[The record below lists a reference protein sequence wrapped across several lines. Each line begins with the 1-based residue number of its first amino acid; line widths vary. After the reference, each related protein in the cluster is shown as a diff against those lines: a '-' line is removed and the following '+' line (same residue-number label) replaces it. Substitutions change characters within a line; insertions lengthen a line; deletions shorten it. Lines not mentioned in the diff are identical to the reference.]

1 MKKIFSGKLW
11 IIPTSILLIAAG
23 IAMACAG
30 GDWDNEYGASNFS
43 PELFIDSSYSPFFYS
58 NNFYYKINYESDQ
71 NSRFNNNNSRDWAEY
86 LNSSLQ
92 TAALDYLLQTASSV
106 VIDSAANCFS
116 TGKAAMLPASMKGFD
131 LLKQTGNKKI
141 AAFLHYLQYAK
152 KAESFAVNDNVDS
165 WDTNKKQ
172 KKSVGFDIAAYD
184 KALEKELKLAKE
196 VFIKERYWFQIVR
209 SCFYN
214 NSPQDVLDAFNR
226 NEKAMPRNTIYYRC
240 MGYVAGAYYKQ
251 KDYSKAN
258 YHYSRV
264 YDSCNE
270 LKTSSHFSFHPQEE
284 KDWIN
289 TLALCR
295 NSEEQATLWQMLG
308 VYYAD
313 EGRAITAIYQLNP
326 KSEKL
331 DLLLARAIN
340 KYEQKFEHTNSYYN
354 QIDSSTNKQ
363 LAPLIIKIAEAGN
376 TAKPWIWDMAAGY
389 IYSLD
394 NNYAKATLAYSR
406 CEKQLPKSPLADA
419 QLRILKMINTIAS
432 AKKIDHLLE
441 NKILSDL
448 SWLNAF
454 QSKDTMNLRYQDALS
469 WLKFAVAKKYTAQQE
484 WVKSECF
491 SSSIGFYNNTSNLEA
506 LKAFLQKPGKS
517 PNEQLCANLSSK
529 KLEDLFDYQA
539 VCLAYGEKLDSA
551 IINMEKAG
559 KSASYVL
566 AGNPFN
572 GKIQDCHDC
581 DHLAAQKVKYSRIAF
596 LNKLKEIKDK
606 ITAGEDVYN
615 NAMLVGNAYYNMSH
629 FGNARLF
636 YEGKILGESQ
646 STPFSI
652 DSAHLPMLTSM
663 KASSRYY
670 QLALEKAGTD
680 EQRAKGQFMLAK
692 CQRNEWYNSYVYTGS
707 NYQYSEYG
715 MPDFSAIPAYKSLTQ
730 YANTQYYK
738 EVMLECGYFRKYAT
752 K

>member
-30 GDWDNEYGASNFS
+30 GDWDKEYGASNFS
-43 PELFIDSSYSPFFYS
+43 PELFVDSSYSPFFYS

-71 NSRFNNNNSRDWAEY
+71 NSRFNNNNSREWAEY
-86 LNSSLQ
+86 LNSLTQ
-92 TAALDYLLQTASSV
+92 TASLDYLLQTASSAD
-106 VIDSAANCFS
+106 IDSAANYFS
-116 TGKAAMLPASMKGFD
+116 TGKVTMLPSSMKNFA
-131 LLKQTGNKKI
+131 LLKQNGNKRI
-141 AAFLHYLQYAK
+141 GAFLHYLQYAK
-152 KAESFAVNDNVDS
+152 KAESFAVNEIVES
-165 WDTNKKQ
+165 WAANKKQ
-172 KKSVGFDIAAYD
+172 KNSVGFDIAAYN
-184 KALEKELKLAKE
+184 KALEKELKLAKDA
-196 VFIKERYWFQIVR
+196 FIKERYWFQMVR
-209 SCFYN
+209 ASFYN
-214 NSPQDVLDAFNR
+214 FSPQDVLDAFNR
-226 NEKAMPRNTIYYRC
+226 YEKAMPRNTIYYRS
-240 MGYVAGAYYKQ
+240 MAYVAGAYYKQ
-251 KDYSKAN
+251 KDYSHAN
-258 YHYSRV
+258 YYYSRV

-270 LKTSSHFSFHPQEE
+270 LKTSTHFSFHPQEE
-284 KDWIN
+284 KDWKN
-289 TLALCR
+289 TLSLCR
-295 NSEEQATLWQMLG
+295 NSDEQATLWQMLG

-313 EGRAITAIYQLNP
+313 EGRAITTIYQLNP

-354 QIDSSTNKQ
+354 QIDTITNKL

-376 TAKPWIWDMAAGY
+376 TAKPWIWDMATGY

-432 AKKIDHLLE
+432 AKKIDLTLE

-454 QSKDTMNLRYQDALS
+454 QSKDTMNLRYEDALN
-469 WLKFAVAKKYTAQQE
+469 WLKFTVAKKYSAQQE

-491 SSSIGFYNNTSNLEA
+491 SSSNSFYNNATNLEA

-517 PNEQLCANLSSK
+517 PYEQLCADLSSK
-529 KLEDLFDYQA
+529 RLEDLFDYQA
-539 VCLAYGEKLDSA
+539 VCLAYREKVDSA

-559 KSASYVL
+559 KGSTFVL

-581 DHLAAQKVKYSRIAF
+581 DHAAAQKVKYSRLAF
-596 LNKLKEIKDK
+596 LNKMKEIKDK
-606 ITAGEDVYN
+606 ITSGDDVYN
-615 NAMLVGNAYYNMSH
+615 NALLLGNAYYNMSH
-629 FGNARLF
+629 YGNARLF

-652 DSAHLPMLTSM
+652 DSVYLPMLTSM
-663 KASSRYY
+663 KTSSRYY
-670 QLALEKAGTD
+670 QLALDKAGSD
-680 EQRAKGQFMLAK
+680 EQRAKCQFMLAK
-692 CQRNEWYNSYVYTGS
+692 CQRNEWYNSYVYTVS
-707 NYQYSEYG
+707 NNQYSEYV
-715 MPDFSAIPAYKSLTQ
+715 MPDFSEIPAFKSLKQ

-738 EVMLECGYFRKYAT
+738 DIILECGYFRKYAT

>member
-1 MKKIFSGKLW
+1 MKKILSGKLW
-11 IIPTSILLIAAG
+11 IIPTSGLLIAAG
-23 IAMACAG
+23 IAIACAG
-30 GDWDNEYGASNFS
+30 GDWDREYGTSNFS
-43 PELFIDSSYSPFFYS
+43 PELFVDSSYSPFFYS

-86 LNSSLQ
+86 LNSPSQ
-92 TAALDYLLQTASSV
+92 IPALDYLLQTATSAR
-106 VIDSAANCFS
+106 IDSAVNYFT
-116 TGKAAMLPASMKGFD
+116 TGKIALLPASLKNFD
-131 LLKQTGNKKI
+131 LLKQNGNKKI

-152 KAESFAVNDNVDS
+152 KAESFAVNDVVDS
-165 WDTNKKQ
+165 WNISSKKNK
-172 KKSVGFDIAAYD
+172 SIDFDIAAYD
-184 KALEKELKLAKE
+184 KALEKEIKLSKDG
-196 VFIKERYWFQIVR
+196 FLKERYWFQLVR
-209 SCFYN
+209 SAFYN
-214 NSPQDVLDAFNR
+214 NSLPLVLDAFNR
-226 NEKAMPRNTIYYRC
+226 YEKTMPRNTIYYRC
-240 MGYVAGAYYKQ
+240 MGYVGGAYYKQ

-258 YHYSRV
+258 YCYSRV

-270 LKTSSHFSFHPQEE
+270 LKTATHFSFHPQEE
-284 KDWIN
+284 KDWKN

-340 KYEQKFEHTNSYYN
+340 KYEQKFEHTNYYN
-354 QIDSSTNKQ
+354 PVDSNSNKL

-376 TAKPWIWDMAAGY
+376 TSKPWIWDMAAGY

-394 NNYAKATLAYSR
+394 SNYAKAALAYRR

-432 AKKIDHLLE
+432 AKKIDGALE
-441 NKILSDL
+441 NNILKDL

-469 WLKFAVAKKYTAQQE
+469 WLKFAVARKYAAQQE

-491 SSSIGFYNNTSNLEA
+491 SSSIGFYNNSSNLEA
-506 LKAFLQKPGKS
+506 LKALLQKPNKS
-517 PNEQLCANLSSK
+517 AYEQLCADLSSK
-529 KLEDLFDYQA
+529 KIEDLYDYQA

-559 KSASYVL
+559 KAANYVL

-581 DHLAAQKVKYSRIAF
+581 DHAAPQKVKYSRIAF
-596 LNKLKEIKDK
+596 LYKMKEIKDK
-606 ITAGEDVYN
+606 LTAGEDVYN
-615 NAMLVGNAYYNMSH
+615 NAILLANAYYNMSH
-629 FGNARLF
+629 YGNARLF

-652 DSAHLPMLTSM
+652 DSIYLPMLTGM
-663 KASSRYY
+663 KISTRYY

-680 EQRAKGQFMLAK
+680 EQKAKCQYMLAK

-707 NYQYSEYG
+707 NNQYGETG
-715 MPDFSAIPAYKSLTQ
+715 IPDFSAIPAFKSLKQ

-738 EVMLECGYFRKYAT
+738 DVIRECGYFRNYAS